1 VAAFGH
7 DDDLV
12 VAPRPIMLGATGFH
26 LAVVDCATMC
36 YMARAG
42 SKPVGVR
49 ELRQN
54 LSVHL
59 VRVKAGHT
67 LTVTEHGRAV
77 AELRPV
83 PPESDQ
89 LARLIADGRLR
100 PPRRSPLA
108 LPRPLRLTLDRPV
121 SALLEESREDSI

>member
-1 VAAFGH
+1 
-7 DDDLV
+7 
-12 VAPRPIMLGATGFH
+12 
-26 LAVVDCATMC
+26 MC
-36 YMARAG
+36 YMVKGRW
-42 SKPVGVR
+42 KTVGVR

-59 VRVKAGHT
+59 DRVKEGHT

-77 AELRPV
+77 AELRPL

-89 LARLIADGRLR
+89 LARLIADGRVR
-100 PPRRSPLA
+100 PPRRSPPA